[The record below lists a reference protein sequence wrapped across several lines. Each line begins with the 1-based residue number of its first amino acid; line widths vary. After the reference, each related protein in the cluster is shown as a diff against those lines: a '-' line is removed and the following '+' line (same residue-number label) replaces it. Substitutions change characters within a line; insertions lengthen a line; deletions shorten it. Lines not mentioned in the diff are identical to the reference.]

1 MRGEEIMGNTLV
13 VSLVIASAFIA
24 GAILINYLAENLSYE
39 EPSEILMEK
48 LSIPVDLFMD
58 MNRDGVPEHF
68 YLFSGKGNEI
78 KVIYEGDT
86 IDEFPPSSKTC
97 EVFLVKSEFPKIY
110 IRFSDGETMHVIYW
124 KPRENLL
131 KVELKAEDLKW
142 VTPSKVEITSR
153 GRRFVYSLLNESPYF
168 TSESS
173 ETMEFL
179 MKEYK

>member
-1 MRGEEIMGNTLV
+1 MGNTLV

-24 GAILINYLAENLSYE
+24 GAILVNYLAENISYE
-39 EPSEILMEK
+39 EPSEVLMEK
-48 LSIPVDLFMD
+48 LSIPADLFMD

-86 IDEFPPSSKTC
+86 IDEFPPSFNKTC

-110 IRFSDGETMHVIYW
+110 IRFSDDETTHVIYW
-124 KPRENLL
+124 KPGEDLL
-131 KVELKAEDLKW
+131 KVEMKAEDLKW
-142 VTPSKVEITSR
+142 ITPSKVKITS
-153 GRRFVYSLLNESPYF
+153 GGKRFTYSLLNESPYF
-168 TSESS
+168 TPESS